1 MLNTQ
6 NPMPQKNGYKRFY
19 RTLTLI
25 RELKALGY
33 PYEAHK
39 DTIWLTAQTLDKK
52 HEYRL
57 KIDGA
62 IDCYKM
68 YMARWN
74 QMGQADM
81 FYTWELRATT
91 GAELLVNLV
100 TRQILPPY
108 FMPIGSIKRVTDA
121 E

>member
-6 NPMPQKNGYKRFY
+6 VSMPKKGTTKRYY

-33 PYEAHK
+33 PYEAHR
-39 DTIWLTAQTLDKK
+39 DTVWLQVQTLDKK
-52 HEYRL
+52 HHYRL
-57 KIDGA
+57 KIDGTL
-62 IDCYKM
+62 DCYKM
-68 YMARWN
+68 YMARWTN
-74 QMGQADM
+74 YNQADM
-81 FYTWELRATT
+81 FYTWELRAGT

-108 FMPIGSIKRVTDA
+108 FMPITSIKRVTD
-121 E
+121 EE

>member
-6 NPMPQKNGYKRFY
+6 SLMPKKGANKRYY

-33 PYEAHK
+33 PYEAHR
-39 DTIWLTAQTLDKK
+39 DTVWLVVQTLDKN
-52 HEYRL
+52 HQYRL
-57 KIDGA
+57 KIDGMV
-62 IDCYKM
+62 DCYKM
-68 YMARWN
+68 YMARWTAMN
-74 QMGQADM
+74 QADM

-100 TRQILPPY
+100 GRQILPPY
-108 FMPIGSIKRVTDA
+108 FMPMGSIERVTDA
-121 E
+121 Q

>member
-6 NPMPQKNGYKRFY
+6 TDMPKKGTPMRFY

-33 PYEAHK
+33 PYEAYK
-39 DTIWLTAQTLDKK
+39 NTIWLTAVTQDKQ

-57 KIDGA
+57 KIDGTV
-62 IDCYKM
+62 DCYKM
-68 YMARWN
+68 YMARWTM
-74 QMGQADM
+74 MGQADM
-81 FYTWELRATT
+81 FYTWELRAHT

-100 TRQILPPY
+100 QRQILPPY
-108 FMPIGSIKRVTDA
+108 FMPIASIKRLGD
-121 E
+121 EE